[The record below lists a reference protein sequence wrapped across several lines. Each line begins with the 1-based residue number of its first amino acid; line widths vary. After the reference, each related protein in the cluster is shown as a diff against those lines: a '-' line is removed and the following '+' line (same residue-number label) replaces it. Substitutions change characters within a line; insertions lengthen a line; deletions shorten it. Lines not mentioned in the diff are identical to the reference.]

1 MFIPMGIAIVFYSP
15 KPIFTLPAMMVA
27 YTACWPYLAL
37 TCLRVIAKLEIGN
50 SQYETMKSNHEMS
63 AEGMGRTFCPT
74 PKMATAVAR
83 HPGMV
88 NMGAEA
94 AVRVI

>member
-37 TCLRVIAKLEIGN
+37 TCQRVIAKLEIGN
-50 SQYETMKSNHEMS
+50 SQYETMKSNLEIHKSDLEVNLY
-63 AEGMGRTFCPT
+63 AVKK
-74 PKMATAVAR
+74 KM
-83 HPGMV
+83 
-88 NMGAEA
+88 
-94 AVRVI
+94 

>member
-27 YTACWPYLAL
+27 YTACWPYIAL

-50 SQYETMKSNHEMS
+50 SQYETMESNLEIHKSNLEVNLY
-63 AEGMGRTFCPT
+63 AVKK
-74 PKMATAVAR
+74 KM
-83 HPGMV
+83 
-88 NMGAEA
+88 
-94 AVRVI
+94 

>member
-50 SQYETMKSNHEMS
+50 SQYETMKSNLEIHKS
-63 AEGMGRTFCPT
+63 DLKVNLYAVKK
-74 PKMATAVAR
+74 KM
-83 HPGMV
+83 
-88 NMGAEA
+88 
-94 AVRVI
+94 

>member
-50 SQYETMKSNHEMS
+50 SQYETMKSNLEIHKSYLEVNLY
-63 AEGMGRTFCPT
+63 
-74 PKMATAVAR
+74 AVKKK
-83 HPGMV
+83 
-88 NMGAEA
+88 
-94 AVRVI
+94 I

>member
-37 TCLRVIAKLEIGN
+37 TCLRVIAKLEISN
-50 SQYETMKSNHEMS
+50 SQYETMKSNLEIHKSSLEVNLY
-63 AEGMGRTFCPT
+63 ALKK
-74 PKMATAVAR
+74 KM
-83 HPGMV
+83 
-88 NMGAEA
+88 
-94 AVRVI
+94 

>member
-27 YTACWPYLAL
+27 YTACCPYLAL

-50 SQYETMKSNHEMS
+50 SQYETMKSNLEIHKSDLEVNLY
-63 AEGMGRTFCPT
+63 AVKK
-74 PKMATAVAR
+74 KM
-83 HPGMV
+83 
-88 NMGAEA
+88 
-94 AVRVI
+94 

>member
-50 SQYETMKSNHEMS
+50 SQYETMKSNLEIHKSDLEINLY
-63 AEGMGRTFCPT
+63 AL
-74 PKMATAVAR
+74 KKK
-83 HPGMV
+83 
-88 NMGAEA
+88 
-94 AVRVI
+94 I

>member
-27 YTACWPYLAL
+27 YTACLPYSTL

-50 SQYETMKSNHEMS
+50 SQYETMKSNLEIHKSNLEVNLY
-63 AEGMGRTFCPT
+63 AVKK
-74 PKMATAVAR
+74 KM
-83 HPGMV
+83 
-88 NMGAEA
+88 
-94 AVRVI
+94 

>member
-1 MFIPMGIAIVFYSP
+1 MFIPMSIAIVFYSH

-50 SQYETMKSNHEMS
+50 SQYETMKSNLEIHKSSLEVNLY
-63 AEGMGRTFCPT
+63 ALKK
-74 PKMATAVAR
+74 KM
-83 HPGMV
+83 
-88 NMGAEA
+88 
-94 AVRVI
+94 

>member
-27 YTACWPYLAL
+27 YIACWPYLAQ

-50 SQYETMKSNHEMS
+50 SQYETMKSNLEIHKSNLEVNLY
-63 AEGMGRTFCPT
+63 ALKK
-74 PKMATAVAR
+74 KM
-83 HPGMV
+83 
-88 NMGAEA
+88 
-94 AVRVI
+94 

>member
-50 SQYETMKSNHEMS
+50 SQYETMKSNLEIHKSNVEVNLY
-63 AEGMGRTFCPT
+63 ALKK
-74 PKMATAVAR
+74 KM
-83 HPGMV
+83 
-88 NMGAEA
+88 
-94 AVRVI
+94 

>member
-27 YTACWPYLAL
+27 YTACQPYLAL

-50 SQYETMKSNHEMS
+50 SQYETMKSNLEIHKSDLEVNLY
-63 AEGMGRTFCPT
+63 
-74 PKMATAVAR
+74 AVKKKK
-83 HPGMV
+83 
-88 NMGAEA
+88 
-94 AVRVI
+94 

>member
-50 SQYETMKSNHEMS
+50 SQYETMKSNLEHHKSNFEVNLY
-63 AEGMGRTFCPT
+63 ALKK
-74 PKMATAVAR
+74 KM
-83 HPGMV
+83 
-88 NMGAEA
+88 
-94 AVRVI
+94 

>member
-50 SQYETMKSNHEMS
+50 SQYETMKSNLEIHKSDLEVNLY
-63 AEGMGRTFCPT
+63 AVKK
-74 PKMATAVAR
+74 KM
-83 HPGMV
+83 
-88 NMGAEA
+88 
-94 AVRVI
+94 

>member
-50 SQYETMKSNHEMS
+50 SQYETMKSNLEIHKSDLEVNLYS
-63 AEGMGRTFCPT
+63 VKK
-74 PKMATAVAR
+74 KM
-83 HPGMV
+83 
-88 NMGAEA
+88 
-94 AVRVI
+94 

>member
-27 YTACWPYLAL
+27 YTACWPYLAH

-50 SQYETMKSNHEMS
+50 SQYETMKSNLEIHKSNLEVNLY
-63 AEGMGRTFCPT
+63 AVKK
-74 PKMATAVAR
+74 KM
-83 HPGMV
+83 
-88 NMGAEA
+88 
-94 AVRVI
+94 

>member
-15 KPIFTLPAMMVA
+15 NLIFTLPAMMVA

-50 SQYETMKSNHEMS
+50 SQYETMKSSLEIHKSNLEVNLY
-63 AEGMGRTFCPT
+63 AVKK
-74 PKMATAVAR
+74 KM
-83 HPGMV
+83 
-88 NMGAEA
+88 
-94 AVRVI
+94 

>member
-50 SQYETMKSNHEMS
+50 SQYETMKSNLEIYKS
-63 AEGMGRTFCPT
+63 DLEVNLYAVKK
-74 PKMATAVAR
+74 KM
-83 HPGMV
+83 
-88 NMGAEA
+88 
-94 AVRVI
+94 

>member
-50 SQYETMKSNHEMS
+50 SQYETMKSNLEIHKSDLEVNLYAVKKKMLRDAYTS
-63 AEGMGRTFCPT
+63 AAST
-74 PKMATAVAR
+74 P
-83 HPGMV
+83 
-88 NMGAEA
+88 
-94 AVRVI
+94 

>member
-50 SQYETMKSNHEMS
+50 SQYETMKSNLDIHKS
-63 AEGMGRTFCPT
+63 NLQVNLYALKK
-74 PKMATAVAR
+74 KM
-83 HPGMV
+83 
-88 NMGAEA
+88 
-94 AVRVI
+94 